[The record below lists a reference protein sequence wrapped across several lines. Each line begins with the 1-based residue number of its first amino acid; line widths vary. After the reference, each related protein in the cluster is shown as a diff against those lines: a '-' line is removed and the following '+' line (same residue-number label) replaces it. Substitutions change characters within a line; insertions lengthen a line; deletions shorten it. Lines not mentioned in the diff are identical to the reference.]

1 MIKAVF
7 WDLGGTICRTDG
19 GGKILGAIRMTQ
31 AIKPFCGNFY
41 KTLHKVIKMMRVYQT
56 RKNTAQREPKM
67 DDLLKEVFQCRQDLR
82 RKMAKAIHLGALKY
96 ATPLSGV
103 HEALDYLSQL
113 QLPMALVSDGFY
125 GPEFVCSILKQL
137 GMEDHFQ
144 KVIISS
150 EVGFSKPHPQLF
162 LSACQEMNV
171 RPDEVVFIGDRED
184 RDIAGASGVGMK
196 TVLVGKRP
204 QKTVADLHIKNLSL
218 LKNNFPHLIEKS
230 PYSRR
235 IVFSRLP

>member
-1 MIKAVF
+1 MEGIKMIKAVF

-41 KTLHKVIKMMRVYQT
+41 KTLHKVIKMMKIYQT
-56 RKNTAQREPKM
+56 LKNTAEREPKM
-67 DDLLKEVFQCRQDLR
+67 DDLLKEVFQCKQSLR
-82 RKMAKAIHLGALKY
+82 REMAKAIHLGALKC

-103 HEALDYLSQL
+103 HEALNYLSQL

-125 GPEFVCSILKQL
+125 GSEFVCNTLKQL
-137 GMEDHFQ
+137 GIEDHFQ

-150 EVGFSKPHPQLF
+150 EVGFAKPHPKLF

-171 RPDEVVFIGDRED
+171 HPDEVAFIGDRED

-196 TVLVGKRP
+196 TVLVGKIP
-204 QKTVADLHIKNLSL
+204 KKTKPDLHIKNLHL
-218 LKNNFPHLIEKS
+218 LKQG
-230 PYSRR
+230 
-235 IVFSRLP
+235 FSRLLQEYP